1 MPLEMTNHIQS
12 NVKYENVQARYNQ
25 PQQEYKPEH
34 ITKYRKK
41 LKRPANVDK
50 SLLPSKTPQKERTN
64 LDKTIENNTQDNQVL
79 EKRDRMTKT

>member
-25 PQQEYKPEH
+25 PQQEYKSEMFS
-34 ITKYRKK
+34 KYRKK

-50 SLLPSKTPQKERTN
+50 SLLPNKTPFKERVL
-64 LDKTIENNTQDNQVL
+64 LDKTMEKSIQNNNHLQKQN
-79 EKRDRMTKT
+79 